1 MVVHAGHRGGRVNT
15 LITTPQEHSITLDP
29 VISLVLDSV
38 DSPHTGVARCPRGR
52 WMATGLD
59 ESELAKER

>member
-1 MVVHAGHRGGRVNT
+1 MNT